1 MKKTYKNKI
10 AVLII
15 LIIILIL
22 LIIRNHVPNSSTR
35 WVSVEDIEASLPQH
49 PITIGLDVDDTVF
62 FSSPGL
68 YYIMNNNDGP
78 DGKNLYENEIFRSQ
92 RFWNDLSCKYDIFS
106 MPKNSAIK
114 LLEMHKK
121 RGDRIFFIT
130 ARVQPEGEEI
140 LTKCLH
146 KAFKLTN
153 QPKTIFSGN
162 TPKTKFI
169 KENNIELFYG
179 DSDSDITQA
188 HNANIRAIRIERS
201 PLSVNK
207 TNYSPSAFGEE
218 ILENSAD

>member
-1 MKKTYKNKI
+1 MKKSDKYKI
-10 AVLII
+10 ILLII

-22 LIIRNHVPNSSTR
+22 SIIRIYYPKYFMR
-35 WVSVEDIEASLPQH
+35 WVSIEDIEASLPQH
-49 PITIGLDVDDTVF
+49 PIKIGLDVDDTVF
-62 FSSPGL
+62 FSSPAL
-68 YYIMNNNDGP
+68 YYIMNNEDGP
-78 DGKNLYENEIFRSQ
+78 DGKNLYEGEIFKSQ
-92 RFWNDLSCKYDIFS
+92 RFWDDLSCKYDIFS

-121 RGDRIFFIT
+121 RGDTIFFIT
-130 ARVQPEGEEI
+130 AREQPQGEEI

-146 KAFKLTN
+146 KAFNLKN

-169 KENNIELFYG
+169 KENKIELFYG
-179 DSDSDITQA
+179 DSDTDILHAQ
-188 HNANIRAIRIERS
+188 NANIRAIRIERS

-207 TNYSPSAFGEE
+207 YNYTLNAFGEE